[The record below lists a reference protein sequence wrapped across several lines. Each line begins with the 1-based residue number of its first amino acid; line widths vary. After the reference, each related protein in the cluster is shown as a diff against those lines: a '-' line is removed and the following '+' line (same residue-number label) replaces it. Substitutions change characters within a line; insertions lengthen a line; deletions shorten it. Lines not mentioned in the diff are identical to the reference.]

1 VKNLGELL
9 GEITDA
15 SDVHKEILSHPE
27 IKNLLVQHE
36 SDLNIELLPSFMGDL
51 DEFLKNK
58 NNCEGCAGLKNC
70 CQPVRGHYPILE
82 SKLGRLKVTYTPCN
96 FEKSSA
102 YLKNIQSFYM
112 PSAVKKAKFED
123 AFEDKSR
130 EMPMLGVM
138 SFMNEYLS
146 KKTGKGI
153 YFHGSHGTGKTYMMA
168 AVANELA
175 KSGVTSALVYFPEL
189 IAQIK
194 SSFGSEG
201 VNSNQIIEDLKNV
214 PVLMLDDIGAE
225 SVTSWMRDEILGR
238 ILNYRMQQELPTFFT
253 SNFDYKELEE
263 HYKQT
268 QKGEYEPLKAARIM
282 ERIKALSTPIS
293 MIGKNY
299 RY

>member
-1 VKNLGELL
+1 MKNLGELL
-9 GEITDA
+9 GQITDV
-15 SDVHKEILSHPE
+15 SDIHKEILTHPE
-27 IKNLLVQHE
+27 VANLFKEHE
-36 SDLNIELLPSFMGDL
+36 SEINMGLLSSFMGDL
-51 DEFLKNK
+51 NEFLKNK

-70 CQPVRGHYPILE
+70 RQPVRGHYPILE
-82 SKLGRLKVTYTPCN
+82 PKLGRLKVTYTPCN

-112 PSAVKKAKFED
+112 PSGVKKANFED

-130 EMPMLGVM
+130 ESPLLAVM
-138 SFMNEYLS
+138 SFMDDYLS
-146 KKTGKGI
+146 KQTGKGI

-175 KSGVTSALVYFPEL
+175 KSGVVCALVYFPEL

-194 SSFGSEG
+194 SSFGGEG
-201 VNSNQIIEDLKNV
+201 ISSNQIIEDLKNV
-214 PVLMLDDIGAE
+214 PILMLDDIGAE
-225 SVTSWMRDEILGR
+225 SVTSWMRDEVLGR
-238 ILNYRMQQELPTFFT
+238 ILNYRMQQEMPTFFT
-253 SNFDYKELEE
+253 SNFDYKELEA

-282 ERIKALSTPIS
+282 ERVKALSTPVS